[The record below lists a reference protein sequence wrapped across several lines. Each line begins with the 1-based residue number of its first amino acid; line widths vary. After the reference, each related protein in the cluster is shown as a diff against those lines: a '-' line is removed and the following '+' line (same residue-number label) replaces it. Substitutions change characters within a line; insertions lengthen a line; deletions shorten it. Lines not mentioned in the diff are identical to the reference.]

1 MSQMKEWWQRKKNKS
16 RKAKKSNGDYTLF
29 DFIFDVLFWIPEL
42 IFLPFRLIF
51 WLLRG
56 IGRFI
61 WDIFDVV

>member
-1 MSQMKEWWQRKKNKS
+1 MNKWWNRKKSKT
-16 RKAKKSNGDYTLF
+16 RKNKKSNDDYTFL

-56 IGRFI
+56 IGRFFR
-61 WDIFDVV
+61 DGFDFL